1 MTTHH
6 PSHITFL
13 GDPQHQGLPQGFPR
27 YLPQGFPSTS
37 SRASPGTAFVGPPS
51 SLGTTTYSP
60 GRTPEFAHRGQACC
74 VGADIQT
81 PPPRSGGTRPHLQP
95 PGLPGAAGTE
105 AHIRSRNLRVRAQ
118 TCRQLRPF
126 SLPTESLVV
135 PSSPPPPPPPATPS
149 RPPLLLPARS
159 QRGGRFQILWD

>member
-1 MTTHH
+1 MKHDHPPPFPHH
-6 PSHITFL
+6 LPGRPPAPGASS
-13 GDPQHQGLPQGFPR
+13 GVPQIPPPGFPKHLLQGFPGDC
-27 YLPQGFPSTS
+27 LC
-37 SRASPGTAFVGPPS
+37 GTPS
-51 SLGTTTYSP
+51 SLGTATYSP
-60 GRTPEFAHRGQACC
+60 GPTPEFAHRGQACC

-126 SLPTESLVV
+126 SLPTESLLSRRRRRSV
-135 PSSPPPPPPPATPS
+135 PPLPPA
-149 RPPLLLPARS
+149 LLLPARS
-159 QRGGRFQILWD
+159 RREGRFQILWD